1 MKGAGILAALLMVAA
16 ALALGRS
23 QGQQPSDST
32 AQPPTR
38 KAPPP
43 KVSTLPRSQDQQ
55 RDTYVGEIILVDGTY
70 FLRSGSSQYMLQDQ
84 TKGKQ
89 YAGQTVE
96 VKGSVDSRNTLRIQ
110 SIATYPQ

>member
-1 MKGAGILAALLMVAA
+1 MKDAGILAVLLVVTA
-16 ALALGRS
+16 ALALGRFE
-23 QGQQPSDST
+23 GQQPSNST

-43 KVSTLPRSQDQQ
+43 KASTPPRSQDQQ
-55 RDTYVGEIILVDGTY
+55 GDTYVGEIILVDGTY

-84 TKGKQ
+84 AKGKQ

-96 VKGSVDSRNTLRIQ
+96 VRGSLDSRNTLRIQ
-110 SIATYPQ
+110 SIATYP